1 MLVGGVAG
9 GYGGARLGRRLN
21 PTHIRI
27 GITMVNTAMTVV
39 FFLR

>member
-1 MLVGGVAG
+1 MLAGGVAG

-21 PTHIRI
+21 PNYTRI
-27 GITMVNTAMTVV
+27 GITMVNIAMTVV